1 MGSIIST
8 PPENNDLEGAVSAG
22 DDEFALS
29 DFDSIIADSE
39 SAVGGFRSR
48 DGVVRLAEGE
58 RKPVDRT
65 VLTAVTNRRLLV
77 TTPNDDESGTV
88 TLPYEEIASI
98 TVGDP
103 VLSVTTTD
111 GVGLEWRGTQLP
123 NALGTHLAW
132 VGGIRARIRTLSN
145 DVELAAGS
153 IRTHAD
159 NLDWEAGLD
168 VYRETRDEL
177 DDLTNDVFQT
187 PVPES
192 ALAPELT
199 NIERTLETA
208 HTRLF
213 IERGRDRLEL
223 ARQLIENGDYQQGR
237 KVLRQVQLD
246 HRRAEG
252 LRAAVERADA
262 FQFGTQRDIAEDI
275 ESLGWQ
281 IETVAAEPIRQ
292 AHEAKITA
300 QSADDPETA
309 VEHWEAAFAGYGRV
323 LTLEWGSDERDLS
336 GDPETVRPELEGA
349 ATRLIDL
356 HSRLADDCW
365 NEGAA
370 SQTAGETKAAL
381 QCCLDAQRHL
391 ERAHELA
398 EEFAPDR
405 VGTIAPRLE
414 TMADAVLRMRHA
426 EPAAED
432 PPTDATPDP
441 AEPAP
446 DDAPVP
452 DDGLPSAEE
461 LADLDTHHEITLDSE
476 SLGVESTDD
485 RTPSDRE
492 ARDTDEETVET
503 TESEARRH

>member
-1 MGSIIST
+1 
-8 PPENNDLEGAVSAG
+8 VSA
-22 DDEFALS
+22 DSADAVLPH
-29 DFDSIIADSE
+29 FDSIIADSE
-39 SAVGGFRSR
+39 SVVGGFRSR
-48 DGVVRLAEGE
+48 DGLVRIAEGE

-65 VLTAVTNRRLLV
+65 VLTAVTDRRLLV
-77 TTPNDDESGTV
+77 TTPNADEPGAV

-98 TVGDP
+98 GVGEP

-111 GVGLEWRGTQLP
+111 GIGLEWRGTP
-123 NALGTHLAW
+123 PPTALVAHLEW

-159 NLDWEAGLD
+159 NLDWDAGLEEYQD
-168 VYRETRDEL
+168 HRDEL
-177 DDLTNDVFQT
+177 DALANDVFRT
-187 PVPES
+187 PAPKS

-199 NIERTLETA
+199 DIERTLETA

-237 KVLRQVQLD
+237 KVLRQVQAD
-246 HRRAEG
+246 HRRATG

-275 ESLGWQ
+275 ESLGWK

-300 QSADDPETA
+300 QSTDDPEVA
-309 VEHWEAAFAGYGRV
+309 VEHWEQAFAGYGRV
-323 LTLEWGSDERDLS
+323 LTLEWGSDERNLA
-336 GDPETVRPELEGA
+336 GDPETVRPELDAA

-365 NEGAA
+365 NEGAEH
-370 SQTAGETKAAL
+370 QTAGETKAAL

-405 VGTIAPRLE
+405 VDSIGPRLE
-414 TMADAVLRMRHA
+414 TMADTVFRMRHA
-426 EPAAED
+426 EPAADD
-432 PPTDATPDP
+432 PPADATPDSP
-441 AEPAP
+441 EAP
-446 DDAPVP
+446 EETPTP

-461 LADLDTHHEITLDSE
+461 LADIDTHHEITLESE
-476 SLGVESTDD
+476 PLGIESTEK
-485 RTPSDRE
+485 RAPPERE
-492 ARDTDEETVET
+492 VS
-503 TESEARRH
+503 TESEEDSQDVDAAENETRRH